1 MQMCGDME
9 GSVLIEQRLQRR
21 IWWGVSIGVSYL
33 VTWWMFVIQGQ
44 TGFSLWDEGFLWYG
58 VQRIVQG
65 DLPIRDFFAYD
76 VGRYLWLAL
85 GMTIWGDTGLV
96 AFRFGLATMQI
107 VVLMSALLLFRRTA
121 LLLWA
126 IPIVSLVISLW
137 AWPAYRMPDVMIVVV
152 AVAALTVMQ
161 RYAHWTGFVLGMGIL
176 YGLATILV
184 GDMRKHI
191 AFFVFGM
198 LVVAVSWLLRRRHWR
213 QVLAWL
219 GDGLM
224 GVVYRRVAVARLCI
238 GTTGVRC
245 AVLGAHGGRLLAT

>member
-1 MQMCGDME
+1 
-9 GSVLIEQRLQRR
+9 
-21 IWWGVSIGVSYL
+21 
-33 VTWWMFVIQGQ
+33 MFVLQGQ

-224 GVVYRRVAVARLCI
+224 GLVYRRVAVARFRF